1 LLDALL
7 GFLLFFFS
15 IPSLFFNERRSV
27 RQKQQVED
35 AFKICKAIAKDM
47 SLNDIKNNELIFTT
61 GDTQVQDLQSELL
74 NVNFK

>member
-1 LLDALL
+1 M
-7 GFLLFFFS
+7 
-15 IPSLFFNERRSV
+15 